1 VRQYLWGNSKN
12 PAAEQWSADNF
23 VRLMCDAV
31 AGKQSAVGT
40 DAATAAAVAQWC
52 RDMQHYEW
60 ELLLQWC
67 YSRAVGSSAV

>member
-1 VRQYLWGNSKN
+1 
-12 PAAEQWSADNF
+12 
-23 VRLMCDAV
+23 MCDTV

-40 DAATAAAVAQWC
+40 DTATAAAVAQWC